1 MKRLSVLSIGMLL
14 VLAVSAP
21 LMAQAP
27 SHIAYPP
34 IRVTN
39 APQNP
44 NLPTGILP
52 TQFRQA
58 YGFNRIPNQ
67 GQGQTIAIVD
77 AFDDPNIASDLA
89 FYANYFHFG
98 PCNFTKVKLG
108 SIQGQGWDLEE
119 SLDVEQACAIAPAA
133 NIVLIEAATNN
144 DSDLYA
150 AVQLAVQP
158 PYNATVVSM
167 SWGEGRLPRRT
178 GSRRVLLQYPER

>member
-1 MKRLSVLSIGMLL
+1 MKRLSVLSIGTLL
-14 VLAVSAP
+14 LSAMSLP
-21 LMAQAP
+21 LVAQAP
-27 SHIAYPP
+27 DLSHIYAHPP
-34 IRVTN
+34 IQVASR
-39 APQNP
+39 PLQP
-44 NLPTGILP
+44 NVPTGILP

-167 SWGEGRLPRRT
+167 SWGG
-178 GSRRVLLQYPER
+178 G